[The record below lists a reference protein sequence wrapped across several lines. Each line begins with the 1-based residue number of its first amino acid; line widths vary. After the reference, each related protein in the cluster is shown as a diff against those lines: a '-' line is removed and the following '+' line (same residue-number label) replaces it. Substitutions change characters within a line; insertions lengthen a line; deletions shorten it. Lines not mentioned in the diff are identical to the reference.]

1 MIDLFKIKNSIEV
14 KFADII
20 EEISINKFLDFVREK
35 LKKL

>member
-14 KFADII
+14 NFADII